1 MILCFTM
8 YFERLRI
15 FIFAIQQLFFMNQQ
29 KVDQLAERIINE
41 TNSAISCLTLYLGH
55 KLDLFNSLNE
65 GGPVTSNELAAKT
78 NYSERYLREWLECM
92 TVNGYIQYDPSTNK
106 FSISEEHAIVFCDR
120 DNSAYTIPF
129 VYWIPSLSS
138 VMDKLLEVFKTG
150 KGVSY
155 SSYGI
160 DLLFAQG
167 EGNRPMFVNDIAKW
181 ISSMPD
187 IENKLKSE
195 GGRVLEVGCGD
206 GWASISL
213 AKYFPLVKIDAID
226 PDSSSIDNASKNV
239 KDEGLEERISLY
251 STPIENLAVKEKYDL
266 VMTFES
272 IHDMAYPIE
281 ALRKMKEIVSRDGA
295 VIVGDVKMEDK
306 LQDKND
312 FAGRLYYNF
321 SVLLCLPQ
329 SMAYTN
335 SEATGAAMTPS
346 TFKRYANEAGFSKID
361 TLSIEHFI
369 WKFYRLS
376 P

>member
-1 MILCFTM
+1 
-8 YFERLRI
+8 
-15 FIFAIQQLFFMNQQ
+15 MNQQ
-29 KVDQLAERIINE
+29 KIDQLAERVLNE

-55 KLDLFNSLNE
+55 KLNLFNSLKE
-65 GGPVTSNELAAKT
+65 AGPVTSSDLSAKT

-92 TVNGYIQYDPSTNK
+92 TVNGYIDYDPSTNT
-106 FSISEEHAIVFCDR
+106 FSLSEEHAIVFCNR
-120 DNSAYTIPF
+120 DNIAYTIPF

-138 VMDKLLEVFKTG
+138 AMDKLLEAFKTG
-150 KGVSY
+150 KGISY
-155 SSYGI
+155 SSYGT

-226 PDSSSIDNASKNV
+226 ADSSSINNASKNV
-239 KDEGLEERISLY
+239 KSEGLEERISLY
-251 STPIENLAVKEKYDL
+251 VTPIEKLTVKEKYDL
-266 VMTFES
+266 IMTFES
-272 IHDMAYPIE
+272 IHDIAYPIE
-281 ALRKMKEIVSRDGA
+281 ALRKMKEMVSTNGT
-295 VIVGDVKMEDK
+295 VLVGDVKMEDK
-306 LQDKND
+306 LQYKND
-312 FAGRLYYNF
+312 FAGKLYYNF

-329 SMAYTN
+329 SLAYTN

-346 TFKRYANEAGFSKID
+346 TFTKYANNAGFSKID
-361 TLSIEHFI
+361 TLPIEHVI
-369 WKFYRLS
+369 LKFYRMS
-376 P
+376 

>member
-1 MILCFTM
+1 MHYKFKNFYICT
-8 YFERLRI
+8 
-15 FIFAIQQLFFMNQQ
+15 QQLLFMNQQ

-41 TNSAISCLTLYLGH
+41 TNSALSCLTLYLGH
-55 KLDLFNSLNE
+55 RLDLFNSLKE
-65 GGPVTSNELAAKT
+65 TGPVTCTELAAKT
-78 NYSERYLREWLECM
+78 NYSQRYLREWLECM
-92 TVNGYIQYDPSTNK
+92 TVNEYIEYDPSTNK
-106 FSISEEHAIVFCDR
+106 FSISKEHAIVFCDR
-120 DNSAYTIPF
+120 DNSAYAIPF

-138 VMDKLLEVFKTG
+138 AMDKLLEAFRTG
-150 KGVSY
+150 KGISY

-213 AKYFPLVKIDAID
+213 AKNFPLVKIDAID
-226 PDSSSIDNASKNV
+226 PDPSSIDNASKNV
-239 KDEGLEERISLY
+239 LDVGLEEKISLY
-251 STPIENLAVKEKYDL
+251 ATPIEKAPIKEKYDL

-281 ALRKMKEIVSRDGA
+281 ALRKMKELVSTDGGA
-295 VIVGDVKMEDK
+295 VLVGDVKMEDK

-346 TFKRYANEAGFSKID
+346 TFKRYVNEAGFSKID
-361 TLSIEHFI
+361 TLPIEHFI

>member
-1 MILCFTM
+1 M
-8 YFERLRI
+8 YFEKSRI

-55 KLDLFNSLNE
+55 KLDLFNSLKE
-65 GGPVTSNELAAKT
+65 EGPVTSCELATKT

-120 DNSAYTIPF
+120 DNSAYAIPF
-129 VYWIPSLSS
+129 VYWIPSLSL

-150 KGVSY
+150 KGISY

-213 AKYFPLVKIDAID
+213 AKNFPLIKIDAID
-226 PDSSSIDNASKNV
+226 ADSSTIDNASKNV

-251 STPIENLAVKEKYDL
+251 STPIENMAAKEKYDL

-295 VIVGDVKMEDK
+295 VLVGDVKMEDK
-306 LQDKND
+306 LPDKND

-329 SMAYTN
+329 SMAYAN

-376 P
+376 I

>member
-1 MILCFTM
+1 
-8 YFERLRI
+8 
-15 FIFAIQQLFFMNQQ
+15 MNQQ

-55 KLDLFNSLNE
+55 KLNLFNSLKE
-65 GGPVTSNELAAKT
+65 ASPVTSSELAAKT
-78 NYSERYLREWLECM
+78 NYSERYLLEWLECM
-92 TVNGYIQYDPSTNK
+92 TVNGYIEYDPSTNK
-106 FSISEEHAIVFCDR
+106 FSLSEEHAIVFCDR

-138 VMDKLLEVFKTG
+138 VIDKLFEAFKTG
-150 KGVSY
+150 KGISY
-155 SSYGI
+155 SSYGT

-195 GGRVLEVGCGD
+195 GGHVIEVGCGD
-206 GWASISL
+206 GWASIAL

-239 KDEGLEERISLY
+239 QDEELQERISLY
-251 STPIENLAVKEKYDL
+251 ATPIEKAPVKEKYDL

-272 IHDMAYPIE
+272 IHDMPYPIE
-281 ALRKMKEIVSRDGA
+281 ALRKMKDMLSTNGA
-295 VIVGDVKMEDK
+295 ILVGDVKMKDK

-346 TFKRYANEAGFSKID
+346 TFKRYANEAGLSKID
-361 TLSIEHFI
+361 TLPIEHFI

>member
-1 MILCFTM
+1 
-8 YFERLRI
+8 
-15 FIFAIQQLFFMNQQ
+15 MNQQ
-29 KVDQLAERIINE
+29 KIDQLAERIINE
-41 TNSAISCLTLYLGH
+41 TNSALSCLTLYLGH
-55 KLDLFNSLNE
+55 KLDLFNSLKKV
-65 GGPVTSNELAAKT
+65 GPVTSSGLAAKT

-92 TVNGYIQYDPSTNK
+92 TVNGYIEYDPSTNK
-106 FSISEEHAIVFCDR
+106 FSLSEEHATVFCDR
-120 DNSAYTIPF
+120 ENSAYTVPF

-138 VMDKLLEVFKTG
+138 VIDKLIEAFKTG
-150 KGVSY
+150 RGISY

-167 EGNRPMFVNDIAKW
+167 EGNRPMFVNDIARW

-187 IENKLKSE
+187 IEKKLKSE

-213 AKYFPLVKIDAID
+213 AKYFPLIKIDAID
-226 PDSSSIDNASKNV
+226 VDSSSISNASKNV
-239 KDEGLEERISLY
+239 KDQGLKERIFLY
-251 STPIENLAVKEKYDL
+251 STPIENVPIKEKYDL
-266 VMTFES
+266 IITFES
-272 IHDMAYPIE
+272 IHDMAYPIQ
-281 ALRKMKEIVSRDGA
+281 ALRKMKEVVSPNGA
-295 VIVGDVKMEDK
+295 VLVGDVKMEDK

-312 FAGRLYYNF
+312 FASRLYYNF

-329 SMAYTN
+329 SLIYPH

-346 TFKRYANEAGFSKID
+346 TFKKYANGAGFSKID
-361 TLSIEHFI
+361 TLPIEHFI